1 MTEDEQVEY
10 RLDLFEKMLD
20 QAIAEGNTPTIPLRE
35 VVIDETTDD
44 DSPPCTPAPPQQ
56 EAIENDTSKKL
67 YRNCENCLFD
77 SIKTFINN

>member
-20 QAIAEGNTPTIPLRE
+20 QAIADGNTQRE

-44 DSPPCTPAPPQQ
+44 SPPCTPAPQQ
-56 EAIENDTSKKL
+56 DAIENDTTKKL

-77 SIKTFINN
+77 SIPSNFHI